1 MLLFSRGYAGYFKCL
16 SYGKMCTYT
25 RVAFHMDEEVNDMPY
40 YRQDA
45 RMGGFPQ
52 NGQGQYFGSQVPQAY
67 RQQMGVPR
75 FNEFSQPYNAF
86 YPPYPIDPRLG
97 QQYNPRW
104 QGQKSRFDSLSDN
117 LNKMAGHMG
126 TITNGIN
133 AMKQVSAMIK
143 LFR

>member
-1 MLLFSRGYAGYFKCL
+1 MS
-16 SYGKMCTYT
+16 
-25 RVAFHMDEEVNDMPY
+25 Y

-45 RMGGFPQ
+45 RIGVFLP
-52 NGQGQYFGSQVPQAY
+52 NGQGQYFGSQVPQTY

-75 FNEFSQPYNAF
+75 FNEFSQPHNAF
-86 YPPYPIDPRLG
+86 YPPYPIASGQG
-97 QQYNPRW
+97 QQFNPYL
-104 QGQKSRFDSLSDN
+104 QGQQSRFDGLSDN

-133 AMKQVSAMIK
+133 MMRQVSAMIK